1 MEVRPLTTGER
12 VRGYAVHL
20 YTASGI
26 VLAALAA
33 AEIFAPRPDPR
44 IVFVLF
50 AAATMVDATDGFLAR
65 RWEVKRTAPGIDGR
79 AIDDIVDYITFT
91 FLPLLLV
98 WRMGWVPDPALL
110 WIAPALIASLFGFAN
125 TGAKDE
131 GGGFFLGFPSYWNV
145 IAFYAGLLSPWISAV
160 MIVAL
165 AVLTVLPVRFIYPTL
180 APRPWRMPLLAGA
193 FAWLAFMLWV
203 LPRYPDVPGWLLLLS
218 LSYPLAYGVLSWHL
232 SRRDRRMRAATRP
245 PTTTTTTRPAT
256 TRPATT
262 PRGTTPPGTT
272 PPGTTPPGTTPRGTT
287 PPATTPPATP
297 G

>member
-1 MEVRPLTTGER
+1 MSGPADGRPLTSGER
-12 VRGYAVHL
+12 IRGYAVHL

-33 AEIFAPRPDPR
+33 AEIFSPRPDPR
-44 IVFVLF
+44 TVFVLF
-50 AAATMVDATDGFLAR
+50 AAATLVDASDGFLAR
-65 RWEVKRTAPGIDGR
+65 RWEVKRTAPEIDGR

-110 WIAPALIASLFGFAN
+110 WITPALIASLFGFAN

-131 GGGFFLGFPSYWNV
+131 GGGFFRGFPSYWNV
-145 IAFYAGLLSPWISAV
+145 VAFYAGLLHPLASGV

-180 APRPWRMPLLAGA
+180 APRPWRTPLLMGA
-193 FAWLAFMLWV
+193 FAWLAFMLWT
-203 LPRYPDVPGWLLLLS
+203 LRDYPDVAEWLLWLS
-218 LSYPLAYGVLSWHL
+218 LSYPLLYALLSWHL
-232 SRRDRRMRAATRP
+232 SRQDRRA
-245 PTTTTTTRPAT
+245 
-256 TRPATT
+256 
-262 PRGTTPPGTT
+262 RGT
-272 PPGTTPPGTTPRGTT
+272 
-287 PPATTPPATP
+287 ATP